1 MNDFESFLI
10 VDLTGTTLDC
20 GVILE
25 KFKQLMCVIDNC

>member
-25 KFKQLMCVIDNC
+25 KFK